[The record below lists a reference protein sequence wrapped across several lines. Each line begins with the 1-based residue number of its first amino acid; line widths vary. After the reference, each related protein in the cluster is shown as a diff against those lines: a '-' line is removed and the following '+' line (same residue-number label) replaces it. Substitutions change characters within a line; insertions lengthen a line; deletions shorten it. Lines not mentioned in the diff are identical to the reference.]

1 MNRLPFAPAD
11 GCCRR
16 CGRAAEGLDG
26 EFLCQDCRTWRP
38 CFDRA
43 ASALR
48 LEGEAREM
56 VNAFKFKS
64 HVWMRDDFA
73 DWLEA
78 AARTRFAVDEVDV
91 VLPMPSTLLHRIDRG
106 HSPSGCLARALA
118 GRLGKPCDPHAL
130 RRVGSPRRQGGLSEE
145 DRRTNVVGT
154 FRCRRSYAKE
164 DETTVML
171 VDDIMTTGS
180 TLSECARELKRA
192 GAARVWCVTLAHS
205 ART

>member
-1 MNRLPFAPAD
+1 MPTD

-16 CGRAAEGLDG
+16 CGRDAEKLGG
-26 EFLCQDCRTWRP
+26 EFLCEDCRVHRP

-56 VNAFKFKS
+56 VNSFKFRD
-64 HVWMRDDFA
+64 HLWMRDDFV

-78 AARTRFAVDEVDV
+78 VVRTRFLFSDIGV
-91 VLPMPSTLLHRIDRG
+91 VAPMPSTFLHRVDRG
-106 HSPSGCLARALA
+106 YNPCDYLARALA
-118 GRLGKPCDPHAL
+118 RRMGKPYDPRML

-145 DRRTNVVGT
+145 ERRRNVVGT
-154 FRCRRSYAKE
+154 FRCVRGFQSAAE
-164 DETTVML
+164 GGETVL
-171 VDDIMTTGS
+171 VVDDIMTTGS

-192 GAARVWCVTLAHS
+192 GAARVWCVTLARS
-205 ART
+205 LRS